1 MRESHPRLVLGKD
14 TRYYYANP
22 ALSYRERNPLT
33 NILYHKGRA
42 FARAYL
48 GSTSVVVVTVGG
60 VAAGGVTAF
69 RRDCVPAHALVP

>member
-1 MRESHPRLVLGKD
+1 
-14 TRYYYANP
+14 
-22 ALSYRERNPLT
+22 
-33 NILYHKGRA
+33 
-42 FARAYL
+42 L